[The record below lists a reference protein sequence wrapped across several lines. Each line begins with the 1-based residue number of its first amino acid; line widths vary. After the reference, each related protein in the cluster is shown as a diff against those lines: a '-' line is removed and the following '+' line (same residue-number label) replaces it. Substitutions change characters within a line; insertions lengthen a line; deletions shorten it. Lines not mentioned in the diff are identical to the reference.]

1 MSYGLRIQDRN
12 GKTIYDSNSYSV
24 RVIYNQSFS
33 NNGSALA
40 TFTHIVTGDLGA
52 NYMIWVEGARGA
64 GDMPFKYTVSGTT
77 VTVQAYAGSTYV
89 IYAVSFG

>member
-1 MSYGLRIQDRN
+1 MSYWLRVQDAN

-24 RVIYNQSFS
+24 RVIYNQSFT
-33 NNGSALA
+33 NPGSSLA
-40 TFTHIVTGDLGA
+40 TFTHTVTGDLGSSH
-52 NYMIWVEGARGA
+52 MIWVEGARGSM
-64 GDMPFKYTVSGTT
+64 DMPFKYAVSGTT

>member
-1 MSYGLRIQDRN
+1 MSYGLRVQDAN

-33 NNGSALA
+33 NNSEY
-40 TFTHIVTGDLGA
+40 TTISTHTVTGDLGYS
-52 NYMIWVEGARGA
+52 YMIWVEGSRGA
-64 GDMPFKYTVSGTT
+64 GDMPAKYSVSGRDVS
-77 VTVQAYAGSTYV
+77 VTAYPMTTYV